1 VGVEWELQIVDRE
14 TRELVPAAPE
24 LIEELRGHDG
34 QPHPKVKPE
43 LLQCEIE
50 LITGMLYPHS
60 SLPESQ
66 LRELVTGMPA
76 HERQRVARAYVGDRG
91 NRRHKPGRALE
102 RIWYR
107 TWVYVGHETEIRQ
120 PGDSCAGRR

>member
-1 VGVEWELQIVDRE
+1 MDVPFTPSSRRSVGVEWELQIVDRE

-50 LITGMLYPHS
+50 LITGICDTIAEVRTDGRS
-60 SLPESQ
+60 
-66 LRELVTGMPA
+66 RNVRCPA
-76 HERQRVARAYVGDRG
+76 HEDARAGPDG
-91 NRRHKPGRALE
+91 
-102 RIWYR
+102 
-107 TWVYVGHETEIRQ
+107 
-120 PGDSCAGRR
+120 